1 MSSQPPLASN
11 MLTLICWV
19 IGDKSAFPVDISP
32 EKTFGHLKK
41 AIVAQKPNRCHGID
55 ADTLMLWKKYIVSR
69 ERRNFQESELHDQDQ
84 LDEVDEIDGY
94 FKEAPPQGELVYYI
108 IYTCI

>member
-1 MSSQPPLASN
+1 

-84 LDEVDEIDGY
+84 LDETDEIDGY
-94 FKEAPPQGELVYYI
+94 FKEAPPLG
-108 IYTCI
+108 CIHIVVRAPGK

>member
-1 MSSQPPLASN
+1 

-19 IGDKSAFPVDISP
+19 FDDKSAFPVDISP
-32 EKTFGHLKK
+32 EKTIGHLKK
-41 AIVAQKPNRCHGID
+41 AIIAEKANRFHGIY
-55 ADTLMLWKKYIVSR
+55 ADTQMLWKKYIVSR